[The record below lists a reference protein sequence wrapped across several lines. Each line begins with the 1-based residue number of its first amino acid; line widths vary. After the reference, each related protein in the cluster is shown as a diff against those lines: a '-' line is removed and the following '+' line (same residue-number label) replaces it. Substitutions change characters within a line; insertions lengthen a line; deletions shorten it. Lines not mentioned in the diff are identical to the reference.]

1 MSCGVLWHSAE
12 LLKSNYDTNY
22 EISIRHLAPHAAPDG
37 AQKPP
42 RRTRWAEEQRGRHL
56 NSVQILWLTHPCS
69 LRFRRAVSAV
79 HNEIAAS
86 FLRSF
91 FHSFFLSSCMLC
103 NISFLLAIWHN
114 IKIIIR
120 FALLPPSL
128 SLSSSSCSSSSAPFQ
143 GRHSSIARGCSHS
156 KALHLR
162 FAAEDHFHFSIWVS
176 ATKRSTVI
184 MGIILGCLVQVSDFD
199 ELLTFRFSC
208 TITSASNINKAVRWC
223 ADPVQEIVEI
233 CCQSKSNW
241 MFIVIQRELDVPM
254 GYKGCFKMQLCSIWM

>member
-12 LLKSNYDTNY
+12 LLKSNYGTNY

-42 RRTRWAEEQRGRHL
+42 RRTRWAEEQKGRHL

-120 FALLPPSL
+120 FDSHCLPLSL
-128 SLSSSSCSSSSAPFQ
+128 SLS
-143 GRHSSIARGCSHS
+143 RHR
-156 KALHLR
+156 ALHRRRLFRGGIQASLGVARTLR
-162 FAAEDHFHFSIWVS
+162 HFTFASLP
-176 ATKRSTVI
+176 K
-184 MGIILGCLVQVSDFD
+184 IIF
-199 ELLTFRFSC
+199 TF
-208 TITSASNINKAVRWC
+208 
-223 ADPVQEIVEI
+223 
-233 CCQSKSNW
+233 QSE
-241 MFIVIQRELDVPM
+241 FQLQ
-254 GYKGCFKMQLCSIWM
+254 KGRLS